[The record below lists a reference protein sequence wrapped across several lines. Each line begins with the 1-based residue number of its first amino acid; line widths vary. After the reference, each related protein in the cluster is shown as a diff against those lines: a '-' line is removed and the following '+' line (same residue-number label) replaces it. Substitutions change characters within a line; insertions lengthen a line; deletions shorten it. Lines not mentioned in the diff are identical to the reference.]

1 MVGGNLG
8 ARPGAMSYGERVT
21 RVEVVMGD
29 ITAQRVDA
37 IGNAANSSLL
47 GGGGVDGAI
56 HAAGGPALLAECRE
70 VRRTAYPGGLPV
82 GYAVVTGAGSLPCRW
97 VVHTVGPNWHRGERE
112 EADLVSCF
120 RESVL
125 AAAAV
130 GARSIALPAVSAGV
144 YGWAGGTVAR
154 CAADGAAEALERLEA
169 AEENDGAGVDLVR
182 FVLFNE
188 PLRAAFEAAVSG
200 HPRLTT

>member
-1 MVGGNLG
+1 
-8 ARPGAMSYGERVT
+8 
-21 RVEVVMGD
+21 MGD

-97 VVHTVGPNWHRGERE
+97 VVHTVGPNWHRGERA

-154 CAADGAAEALERLEA
+154 CAADGVAEALERLDA

-188 PLRAAFEAAVSG
+188 PLRAAFEEAVSG